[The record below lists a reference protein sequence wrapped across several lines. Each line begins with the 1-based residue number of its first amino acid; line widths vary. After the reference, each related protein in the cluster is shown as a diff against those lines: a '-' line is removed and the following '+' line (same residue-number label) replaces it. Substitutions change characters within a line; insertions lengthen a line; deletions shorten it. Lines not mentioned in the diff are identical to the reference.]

1 MASKVIVALLLGLSV
16 NAFAAERVTME
27 ELAKAMELLIVD
39 AKKQKNEIQSVKDG
53 SEKNSAE
60 VASEIESLK
69 QQLSALKE
77 KNERTEKS
85 HAALQAK
92 IEALAKGGAI
102 DNRKFVIEPIREAV
116 AAPDGALHKTT
127 ARLKV
132 HSEPSM
138 ESPTISYLP
147 QGAIVD
153 VFEIH
158 KSGMAKTGLGWVS
171 KYYLSPLGKDK
182 K

>member
-1 MASKVIVALLLGLSV
+1 MGNKIVVVFMLALSCS
-16 NAFAAERVTME
+16 AYAAERVSME
-27 ELAKAMELLIVD
+27 EIAKAMELLIIDV
-39 AKKQKNEIQSVKDG
+39 KKQKNILQAVSTDRNTTAIAADVAELKRQIEDLKQKSVRTE
-53 SEKNSAE
+53 EKN
-60 VASEIESLK
+60 
-69 QQLSALKE
+69 
-77 KNERTEKS
+77 T
-85 HAALQAK
+85 ALQK
-92 IEALAKGGAI
+92 RLSELERSGQSDKRGFI
-102 DNRKFVIEPIREAV
+102 VEPIKEAI

-138 ESPTISYLP
+138 ESQTISYLP
-147 QGAIVD
+147 HGAVVD

-171 KYYLSPLGKDK
+171 KYYLSPLGKEK